1 MVKAAPPGKSRL
13 RPPADVRP
21 YLELP
26 DAGALHGS
34 LLHGAVHEGDEHVEQ
49 QDVGEDDVADEEH
62 VEHLLVLVVFG
73 ELHVA
78 HADGELEELQHGEG
92 DVPVGGLYTLFSG
105 LVGEKKTA
113 LPQTAGVPYRRLDQ
127 QCDHRCGH
135 RTHTR
140 KSDRS
145 SAVLIY
151 LQYLAK
157 MKKTFDK
164 IPDHSIPAENPN
176 RKTTYTKR
184 KRRMSMRIICK
195 TRETKEVR
203 CRRPRC

>member
-1 MVKAAPPGKSRL
+1 MSGL
-13 RPPADVRP
+13 

-26 DAGALHGS
+26 DAGALHGG

-49 QDVGEDDVADEEH
+49 QDVGEDDVADEEQ

-78 HADGELEELQHGEG
+78 HADGELEELQHGER
-92 DVPVGGLYTLFSG
+92 DVPVGGLDTLFSG

-113 LPQTAGVPYRRLDQ
+113 FPLTAGVPCGRLDQ
-127 QCDHRCGH
+127 QGDHRCGQ

-140 KSDRS
+140 KTDWS

-151 LQYLAK
+151 MQYLAK

-164 IPDHSIPAENPN
+164 IHALFHTCWKSQQEDNVHEEEAQDVNEDHLPKHERQKKWGAVDHDAAAAS
-176 RKTTYTKR
+176 
-184 KRRMSMRIICK
+184 
-195 TRETKEVR
+195 
-203 CRRPRC
+203 